1 MNNKQKLAIMFM
13 DIQGKIANVY
23 DTADMDSDV
32 EELLEYI
39 VAKLDEGIGIVSD
52 MDLLED

>member
-1 MNNKQKLAIMFM
+1 MSDKQKLIMLFIS
-13 DIQGKIANVY
+13 IQGKIGNVY
-23 DTADMDSDV
+23 DTTDMDSDV

-39 VAKLDEGIGIVSD
+39 VAKLDIAAGIVSD